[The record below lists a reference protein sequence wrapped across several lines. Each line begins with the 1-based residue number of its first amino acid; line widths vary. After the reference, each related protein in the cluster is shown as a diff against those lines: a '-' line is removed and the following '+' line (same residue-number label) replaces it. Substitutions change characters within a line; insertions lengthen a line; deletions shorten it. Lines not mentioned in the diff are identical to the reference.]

1 MSSLTAADPHVSSPR
16 SLWRHGADRVKP
28 PRRGPAPIGRR
39 LATAALLALLA
50 VALLAAVPGL
60 REVLR
65 QIRHIGPAWLAAA
78 ATLEL
83 VSNVSFVV
91 VFRLFFDRLEA
102 RDARL
107 LAWTEQGSGALLP
120 SGGAGGLAIGAWLIR
135 LTGAPLRWIVRRSAG
150 LFWLGAAVSGA
161 ALVGAGVAL
170 IAGARG
176 PHDFPRAVLPTLV
189 AGAATL
195 LIAALPQL
203 VGSRRRAPRWLR
215 ALATSVREAEQTT
228 FNRRPSWRLLGAL
241 GYLAFDVAVLWVL
254 LRALGHPP
262 SVAVVVLAYSIGYA
276 ASAVPI
282 PGGIGVLD
290 AGLIAALVLYG
301 VSPVHAAA
309 AAIVYHAIALWVPGL
324 GGVMAY
330 LRLRPRLL
338 RPGALTAPLPA
349 STRSSPV

>member
-1 MSSLTAADPHVSSPR
+1 
-16 SLWRHGADRVKP
+16 
-28 PRRGPAPIGRR
+28 
-39 LATAALLALLA
+39 
-50 VALLAAVPGL
+50 VPGL
-60 REVLR
+60 RGILR
-65 QIRHIGPAWLAAA
+65 QIRHIGPGWLAAA
-78 ATLEL
+78 AALEL

-150 LFWLGAAVSGA
+150 LFWLGAAMSSA
-161 ALVGAGVAL
+161 ALIGAGVAL

-176 PHDFPRAVLPTLV
+176 PHDFPRAVLPTMV

-195 LIAALPQL
+195 LIAALPQIA
-203 VGSRRRAPRWLR
+203 GSRSRAPRWLR
-215 ALATSVREAEQTT
+215 ALAAGVREAEQTT
-228 FNRRPSWRLLGAL
+228 FSSHPSWRLLGAL
-241 GYLAFDVAVLWVL
+241 GYLVSDVAVLWVV
-254 LRALGHPP
+254 LRAFGHPP

-282 PGGIGVLD
+282 PAGIGVLD
-290 AGLIAALVLYG
+290 AGLTAALVLYG
-301 VSPVHAAA
+301 VPPVHAAA

-324 GGVMAY
+324 GGVLAY
-330 LRLRPRLL
+330 VRLRPRLL
-338 RPGALTAPLPA
+338 RPAAPAFAPPRPA
-349 STRSSPV
+349 SNRSSCGV